1 MRGKGS
7 LFSYLNFGL
16 FDLFAGHKEQVR
28 NIQPTGLKTRV
39 YFMSFDEQ
47 QHGLP
52 MNLQFFAEQNE
63 GSNGAPDNEPDQTSE
78 SKNESDKAQDNQ
90 PKTFTQDEVNKI
102 ISQRLERQKE
112 QLKAK
117 EDEAKKLSR
126 MNAEQ
131 KASYELE
138 KANKRA
144 DDAAAKLAR
153 YEMRDSAKQML
164 ADGGFTVSDNA
175 LLDLVVTDNAESTQ
189 INVETLLKAVEAI
202 REDTRTKL
210 LAGKTPKVGGKE
222 IKPVSAKDLIKM
234 STAERVKFQRENP
247 AEYARILGGN

>member
-1 MRGKGS
+1 MYKKLVQS
-7 LFSYLNFGL
+7 GL
-16 FDLFAGHKEQVR
+16 V
-28 NIQPTGLKTRV
+28 KTH
-39 YFMSFDEQ
+39 S
-47 QHGLP
+47 LP
-52 MNLQFFAEQNE
+52 MMLQFFAEQGNE
-63 GSNGAPDNEPDQTSE
+63 GSDGAPNTESE
-78 SKNESDKAQDNQ
+78 Q
-90 PKTFTQDEVNKI
+90 PNDSGEKQSEQQAKTFTQDEVNKI
-102 ISQRLERQKE
+102 VSQRLERQKE

-131 KASYELE
+131 KANYELE

-144 DDAAAKLAR
+144 EEAAAKLAR

-164 ADGGFTVSDNA
+164 ADGGFSNADNS
-175 LLDLVVTDNAESTQ
+175 LLDLVVTDTAESTQ
-189 INVETLLKAVEAI
+189 ENVNVLLTAIEAI
-202 REDTRTKL
+202 REDERNKL

>member
-1 MRGKGS
+1 MYKKLVQS
-7 LFSYLNFGL
+7 GL
-16 FDLFAGHKEQVR
+16 V
-28 NIQPTGLKTRV
+28 KTH
-39 YFMSFDEQ
+39 S
-47 QHGLP
+47 LP
-52 MNLQFFAEQNE
+52 MMLQFFAEQGSE
-63 GSNGAPDNEPDQTSE
+63 GSDGAPNTESE
-78 SKNESDKAQDNQ
+78 QPNDSEEKQDEQ
-90 PKTFTQDEVNKI
+90 QAKTFTQDEVNKI
-102 ISQRLERQKE
+102 VSQRLERQKE

-131 KASYELE
+131 KANYELE

-144 DDAAAKLAR
+144 EEAAAKLAR

-164 ADGGFTVSDNA
+164 ADGGFNNADNG
-175 LLDLVVTDNAESTQ
+175 LLDLVVTDTAESTQ
-189 INVETLLKAVEAI
+189 ANVNVLLTAIEAI
-202 REDTRTKL
+202 REDERNKL

-222 IKPVSAKDLIKM
+222 IKPVSPPELLKM

>member
-1 MRGKGS
+1 MYKKLVQS
-7 LFSYLNFGL
+7 GL
-16 FDLFAGHKEQVR
+16 V
-28 NIQPTGLKTRV
+28 KTH
-39 YFMSFDEQ
+39 S
-47 QHGLP
+47 LP
-52 MNLQFFAEQNE
+52 MMLQFFAEQGSE
-63 GSNGAPDNEPDQTSE
+63 GSDGAPNTESE
-78 SKNESDKAQDNQ
+78 Q
-90 PKTFTQDEVNKI
+90 PNDSGEKQSEQQAKTFTQDEVNKI
-102 ISQRLERQKE
+102 VSQRLERQKE

-131 KASYELE
+131 KANYELE

-144 DDAAAKLAR
+144 EEAAAKLAR

-164 ADGGFTVSDNA
+164 ADGGFNNADNS
-175 LLDLVVTDNAESTQ
+175 LLDLVVTDTAESTQ
-189 INVETLLKAVEAI
+189 ENVNVLLNAIEAI
-202 REDTRTKL
+202 REDERNKL

-222 IKPVSAKDLIKM
+222 IKPVSAQDLVKM

>member
-1 MRGKGS
+1 MYKKLVQS
-7 LFSYLNFGL
+7 GL
-16 FDLFAGHKEQVR
+16 V
-28 NIQPTGLKTRV
+28 KTH
-39 YFMSFDEQ
+39 S
-47 QHGLP
+47 LP
-52 MNLQFFAEQNE
+52 MMLQFFAEQGGE
-63 GSNGAPDNEPDQTSE
+63 GSDGAPNTESE
-78 SKNESDKAQDNQ
+78 QPNESEEKQSEQ
-90 PKTFTQDEVNKI
+90 QVKTFTQDEVNKI
-102 ISQRLERQKE
+102 VSQRLERQKE

-131 KASYELE
+131 KANYELE

-144 DDAAAKLAR
+144 EEAAAKLAR

-164 ADGGFTVSDNA
+164 ADGGFNNADNG
-175 LLDLVVTDNAESTQ
+175 LLDLVVTDTAESTQ
-189 INVETLLKAVEAI
+189 ANVNVLLSAIEAI
-202 REDTRTKL
+202 REDERNKL

-222 IKPVSAKDLIKM
+222 IKPVSAQELLKM

>member
-1 MRGKGS
+1 MYKKLVQS
-7 LFSYLNFGL
+7 GL
-16 FDLFAGHKEQVR
+16 V
-28 NIQPTGLKTRV
+28 KTH
-39 YFMSFDEQ
+39 S
-47 QHGLP
+47 LP
-52 MNLQFFAEQNE
+52 MMLQFFAEQGDE
-63 GSNGAPDNEPDQTSE
+63 GSDGAPNTESE
-78 SKNESDKAQDNQ
+78 QPSDSEEKQGEQQA
-90 PKTFTQDEVNKI
+90 KTFTQDEVNKI
-102 ISQRLERQKE
+102 VSQRLERQKE

-131 KASYELE
+131 KANYELE

-144 DDAAAKLAR
+144 EEAAAKLAR